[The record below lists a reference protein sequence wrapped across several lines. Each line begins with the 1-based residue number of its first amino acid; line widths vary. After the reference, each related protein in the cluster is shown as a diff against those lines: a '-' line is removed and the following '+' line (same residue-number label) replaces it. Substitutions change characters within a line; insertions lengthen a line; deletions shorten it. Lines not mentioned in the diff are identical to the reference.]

1 MLVKLRP
8 MSFKQNGDHGSFS
21 SPTTRKYEA
30 KEQLITIDVKKI
42 MDWTILSLV
51 TT

>member
-1 MLVKLRP
+1 

-30 KEQLITIDVKKI
+30 KEQLITIDGLDNIESRDDMKK
-42 MDWTILSLV
+42 V
-51 TT
+51 